1 MSVLFYSKTDD
12 PRPWRQ
18 AFAATLPD
26 MRFEVWPD
34 IEDADS
40 VRYALVWNPPPG
52 LLEKLPNL
60 RAVLALGAGVDA
72 LLADATTPQVP
83 VVRLLDAGLAPQ
95 MAEYAVY
102 AVLRFHRR
110 MRDYEQQQ
118 RHRMWNQLAP
128 MAASRWSVGV
138 MGTGVIGGLI
148 LKHLVSMG
156 YRACGWSRSGKSIDG
171 VESFAGEAEMDAFLS
186 NCRVV
191 INVLPL
197 TPLTKGILGRR
208 TFDAMPR
215 GSYVVN
221 IGRGAHLVEDDLLAA
236 LDSGQI
242 AGAMLDV
249 FNHEPLP
256 QSSPLWSHPKVIVT
270 PHIAGVTIAAEA
282 EAQVIENVKRMER
295 GEAPVGV
302 VDRAKGY

>member
-1 MSVLFYSKTDD
+1 MSVLFFSEADD
-12 PRPWRQ
+12 PQPWRK
-18 AFAATLPD
+18 AFVAAFPQ
-26 MRFEVWPD
+26 MQFQVWPD
-34 IEDADS
+34 VADVEP

-60 RAVLALGAGVDA
+60 RAVLSLGAGVDS
-72 LLADATTPQVP
+72 LLADPTTPQVP

-102 AVLRFHRR
+102 AVLYFHRR
-110 MRDYEQQQ
+110 MRDYEKQQQQ
-118 RHRMWNQLAP
+118 RIWNPLAP
-128 MAASRWSVGV
+128 MPANSWTVGV
-138 MGTGVIGGLI
+138 MGAGVIGGLI
-148 LKHLVSMG
+148 LRHLVTLG
-156 YRACGWSRSGKSIDG
+156 YRVCGWSRSGTAIEG
-171 VESFAGEAEMDAFLS
+171 VESFAGEAEMNSFLS
-186 NCRVV
+186 SCRVI

-197 TPLTKGILGRR
+197 TPATTGILCTQ
-208 TFDAMPR
+208 TFNAMPR

-221 IGRGAHLVEDDLLAA
+221 IGRGGHLVEDDLLVA
-236 LDSGQI
+236 LDSGPI

-249 FNHEPLP
+249 FNEEPLP
-256 QSSPLWSHPKVIVT
+256 QSSPLWSHPHVIIT

-295 GEAPVGV
+295 GEQPVGV

>member
-1 MSVLFYSKTDD
+1 M
-12 PRPWRQ
+12 P
-18 AFAATLPD
+18 
-26 MRFEVWPD
+26 FEVWPD
-34 IEDADS
+34 VEDIDS

-52 LLEKLPNL
+52 LLKTLPKL

-72 LLADATTPQVP
+72 LLADTTTPQVP

-110 MRDYEQQQ
+110 MRDYERQQQQ
-118 RHRMWNQLAP
+118 RIWNQLTP
-128 MAASRWSVGV
+128 LAASGWSVGV
-138 MGTGVIGGLI
+138 MGAGVIGGLI
-148 LKHLVSMG
+148 LKHLVALG
-156 YRACGWSRSGKSIDG
+156 YRTCGWSRSGTSIEG
-171 VESFAGEAEMDAFLS
+171 VESFAGESGLDAFLS

-197 TPLTKGILGRR
+197 TPLTTSILGRR

-221 IGRGAHLVEDDLLAA
+221 IGRGGHLVEEDLLDA

-242 AGAMLDV
+242 GGAMLDV
-249 FNHEPLP
+249 FNEEPLP
-256 QSSPLWSHPKVIVT
+256 QSSRLWSHPKVMVT

-295 GEAPVGV
+295 GEQPVGV

>member
-12 PRPWRQ
+12 PRPWRR
-18 AFAATLPD
+18 AFAAALPE
-26 MRFEVWPD
+26 MPFKVWPD
-34 IEDADS
+34 VEDIDS

-52 LLEKLPNL
+52 LLKTLPKL

-72 LLADATTPQVP
+72 LLADTTTPQVP

-110 MRDYEQQQ
+110 MRDYERQQQQ
-118 RHRMWNQLAP
+118 RIWNQLTP
-128 MAASRWSVGV
+128 LAASGWSVGV
-138 MGTGVIGGLI
+138 MGAGVIGGLI
-148 LKHLVSMG
+148 LKHLVALG
-156 YRACGWSRSGKSIDG
+156 YRTCGWSRSGTSIEG
-171 VESFAGEAEMDAFLS
+171 VESFAGESGLDAFLS

-197 TPLTKGILGRR
+197 TPLTTSILGRR

-221 IGRGAHLVEDDLLAA
+221 IGRGGHLVEEDLLDA

-242 AGAMLDV
+242 GGAMLDV
-249 FNHEPLP
+249 FNDEPLP
-256 QSSPLWSHPKVIVT
+256 QSSRLWSHPKVIVT

-295 GEAPVGV
+295 GEQPVGV

>member
-12 PRPWRQ
+12 PRPWRR
-18 AFAATLPD
+18 AFAAALPE
-26 MRFEVWPD
+26 MPFEVWPD
-34 IEDADS
+34 VEDIDS

-52 LLEKLPNL
+52 LLKTLPKL
-60 RAVLALGAGVDA
+60 RVVLALGAGVDA
-72 LLADATTPQVP
+72 LLADTTTPQVP

-110 MRDYEQQQ
+110 MRDYERQQQQ
-118 RHRMWNQLAP
+118 RIWNQLTP
-128 MAASRWSVGV
+128 LAASGWSVGV
-138 MGTGVIGGLI
+138 MGAGVIGGLI
-148 LKHLVSMG
+148 LKHLVALG
-156 YRACGWSRSGKSIDG
+156 YRTCGWSRSGTSIEG
-171 VESFAGEAEMDAFLS
+171 VESFAGESGLDAFLS

-197 TPLTKGILGRR
+197 TPLTTSILGRR

-221 IGRGAHLVEDDLLAA
+221 IGRGGHLVEEDLLDA

-242 AGAMLDV
+242 GGAMLDV
-249 FNHEPLP
+249 FNDEPLP
-256 QSSPLWSHPKVIVT
+256 QSSRLWSHPKVIVT

-295 GEAPVGV
+295 GEQPVGV
-302 VDRAKGY
+302 VDRVKGY